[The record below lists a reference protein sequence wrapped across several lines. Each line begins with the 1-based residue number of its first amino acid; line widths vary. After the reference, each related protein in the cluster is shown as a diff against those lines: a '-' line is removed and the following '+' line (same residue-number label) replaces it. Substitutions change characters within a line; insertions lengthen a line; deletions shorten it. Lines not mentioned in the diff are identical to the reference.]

1 MKSEVFTKEII
12 VPASAIDALNH
23 VNNVIY
29 LQWCLDAAEEHWL
42 TRTTPE
48 IRSEYVWVVLNH
60 VISYQNMSFEG
71 EHLQVETWIES
82 YDGVKSERRYQ
93 IVRPS
98 DGKIIIEAKTLWCF
112 LNAKTQRPT
121 KIPTEISALF

>member
-1 MKSEVFTKEII
+1 MKSEKFIKEIT
-12 VPASAIDALNH
+12 VPSSAIDDLNH

-29 LQWCLDAAEEHWL
+29 LQWCLEAAEEHWL

-60 VISYQNMSFEG
+60 FISYQNMSFEG
-71 EHLQVETWIES
+71 DHLRIETWIEN
-82 YDGVKSERRYQ
+82 YDGVKSERRYK
-93 IVRPS
+93 IVRSS
-98 DGKIIIEAKTLWCF
+98 DNKTIIEAKTLWCF

-121 KIPTEISALF
+121 KIPAEISNLF